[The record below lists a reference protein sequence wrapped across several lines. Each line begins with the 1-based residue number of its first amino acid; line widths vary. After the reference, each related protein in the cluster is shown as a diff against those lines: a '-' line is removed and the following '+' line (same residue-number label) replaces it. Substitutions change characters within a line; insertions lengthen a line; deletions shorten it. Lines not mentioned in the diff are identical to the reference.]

1 MVNMGKHKI
10 HFSSFLIAGLRLVRI
25 PNLLILVLNALV
37 VYLYLVQ
44 PTPDWHGLLH
54 LKIWLLTIAVVFTA
68 AAGYVIN
75 DYYDIKIDYVNK
87 PKRVVV
93 GRIIARRT
101 AIILHTALNFIA
113 VVLAIL
119 VSWKVCVSVFLSSAL
134 LWYYANSLKRKP
146 LIGNLVVAF
155 LAGFS
160 VYIMGLLREDESKLI
175 LLFSLFAF
183 MISLIRELIKDME
196 DIKGDAAHGCKTLP
210 ILIGEPKTKA
220 VVLFFV
226 AILMVMVG
234 VWFYPQSNELAIF
247 SAVVLFPLMIM
258 LVIGLVVAKN
268 AHQYRRISSLC
279 KWIMLAG
286 ILSIPLF

>member
-10 HFSSFLIAGLRLVRI
+10 HFSSFLLAGLRLVRI

-37 VYLYLVQ
+37 VYVYLVQ

-54 LKIWLLTIAVVFTA
+54 LKIWLLTIAIVFTA

-101 AIILHTALNFIA
+101 AIILHTALNLIA
-113 VVLAIL
+113 VVLAML
-119 VSWKVCVSVFLSSAL
+119 VSWKAGVSVFLCSGL

-210 ILIGEPKTKA
+210 IFIGEPKTKA
-220 VVLFFV
+220 VVLFLV

-234 VWFYPQSNELAIF
+234 LWFYPQSNELAVF
-247 SAVVLFPLMIM
+247 SAVVLFPLIIM
-258 LVIGLVVAKN
+258 LIVGLVVQMDHVGGYFK
-268 AHQYRRISSLC
+268 HSPLLTRTP
-279 KWIMLAG
+279 
-286 ILSIPLF
+286 ILWH